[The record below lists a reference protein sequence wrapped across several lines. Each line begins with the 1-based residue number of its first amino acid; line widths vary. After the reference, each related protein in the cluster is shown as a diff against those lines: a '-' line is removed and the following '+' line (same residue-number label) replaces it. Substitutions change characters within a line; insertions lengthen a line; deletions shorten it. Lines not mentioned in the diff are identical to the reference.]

1 MNKKKLLGTTLAVL
15 IGLTSSVPVFADTTT
30 SNTSNTITQ
39 TSDKCKT
46 RIGHK
51 KDKLTTEQI
60 AEKLNIDITGL
71 SEDEAKVTVKEA
83 MAEKHLA
90 KLQEKASEL
99 GIDTANLSEDQ
110 MRTAVREAMGTENSE
125 KHLAKLQQK
134 AAELG
139 IDTTNLSEDQIRT
152 AVREAM
158 GTENSEKH
166 LAKLQQKAAK
176 LGINTTNLSE
186 DQIRTAVRE
195 AMGTNKENRKAKTEQ
210 TTSTSVSNE
219 SLADTEN

>member
-51 KDKLTTEQI
+51 KNKLTTEQI

-71 SEDEAKVTVKEA
+71 SEDEAKAAVKEA

-99 GIDTANLSEDQ
+99 GINTANLSEDQ
-110 MRTAVREAMGTENSE
+110 IRTAVREAMGTENSE

-139 IDTTNLSEDQIRT
+139 IDTTNLSQDQIKT
-152 AVREAM
+152 AVKQAM
-158 GTENSEKH
+158 TKN
-166 LAKLQQKAAK
+166 LQEKAAK
-176 LGINTTNLSE
+176 LGIDTTNLSE
-186 DQIRTAVRE
+186 EQIRTAVRE
-195 AMGTNKENRKAKTEQ
+195 AMGTNRENRKAKTEQ

>member
-51 KDKLTTEQI
+51 KNKLTTEQI

-71 SEDEAKVTVKEA
+71 SEDEAKAAVKEA

-99 GIDTANLSEDQ
+99 GINTANLSEDQ
-110 MRTAVREAMGTENSE
+110 IRTAVREAMGTENSE

-139 IDTTNLSEDQIRT
+139 IDTTNLSQDQIKT
-152 AVREAM
+152 AVKQTM
-158 GTENSEKH
+158 DKN
-166 LAKLQQKAAK
+166 LQEKAAK
-176 LGINTTNLSE
+176 LGIDTTNLSE
-186 DQIRTAVRE
+186 EQIRTAVRE
-195 AMGTNKENRKAKTEQ
+195 AMGTNKERRQAKTEQ

>member
-51 KDKLTTEQI
+51 KNKLTTEQI

-71 SEDEAKVTVKEA
+71 SEDEAKAAVKEA

-90 KLQEKASEL
+90 KLQQKASEL
-99 GIDTANLSEDQ
+99 GINTANLSEDQ
-110 MRTAVREAMGTENSE
+110 IRTAVREAMGTENSE

-139 IDTTNLSEDQIRT
+139 IDTTNLSQ
-152 AVREAM
+152 
-158 GTENSEKH
+158 
-166 LAKLQQKAAK
+166 
-176 LGINTTNLSE
+176 

-195 AMGTNKENRKAKTEQ
+195 AMGTNRENRKAKTEQ

>member
-51 KDKLTTEQI
+51 KNKLTTEQI

-71 SEDEAKVTVKEA
+71 SEDEAKAAVKEA

-99 GIDTANLSEDQ
+99 GINTANLSEDQ
-110 MRTAVREAMGTENSE
+110 IRTAVREAMGTENSE

-139 IDTTNLSEDQIRT
+139 IDTTNLSQDQIKT
-152 AVREAM
+152 AVKQAM
-158 GTENSEKH
+158 TKN
-166 LAKLQQKAAK
+166 LQEKAAK
-176 LGINTTNLSE
+176 LGIDTTNLSE
-186 DQIRTAVRE
+186 EQIRTAVRE
-195 AMGTNKENRKAKTEQ
+195 AMGTNKERRQAKTEQ

>member
-71 SEDEAKVTVKEA
+71 SEDEAKV
-83 MAEKHLA
+83 
-90 KLQEKASEL
+90 
-99 GIDTANLSEDQ
+99 
-110 MRTAVREAMGTENSE
+110 
-125 KHLAKLQQK
+125 
-134 AAELG
+134 
-139 IDTTNLSEDQIRT
+139 
-152 AVREAM
+152 
-158 GTENSEKH
+158 
-166 LAKLQQKAAK
+166 
-176 LGINTTNLSE
+176 
-186 DQIRTAVRE
+186 AVRE
-195 AMGTNKENRKAKTEQ
+195 AMGTNRENRKAKTEQ

>member
-51 KDKLTTEQI
+51 KNKLTTEQI

-71 SEDEAKVTVKEA
+71 SEDEAKAAVKEA

-99 GIDTANLSEDQ
+99 GINTA
-110 MRTAVREAMGTENSE
+110 
-125 KHLAKLQQK
+125 
-134 AAELG
+134 
-139 IDTTNLSEDQIRT
+139 NLSEDQIRT

-166 LAKLQQKAAK
+166 LAKLQQKAAE
-176 LGINTTNLSE
+176 LGIE
-186 DQIRTAVRE
+186 IRTAVRE
-195 AMGTNKENRKAKTEQ
+195 AMGTNRENRKAKTEQ

>member
-51 KDKLTTEQI
+51 KNKLTTEQI

-71 SEDEAKVTVKEA
+71 SEDEAKAAVKEA

-99 GIDTANLSEDQ
+99 GINTA
-110 MRTAVREAMGTENSE
+110 
-125 KHLAKLQQK
+125 
-134 AAELG
+134 
-139 IDTTNLSEDQIRT
+139 NLSEDQIRT

-166 LAKLQQKAAK
+166 LAKLQQKAAE
-176 LGINTTNLSE
+176 LGIVLLIYLKIKSE
-186 DQIRTAVRE
+186 LLLEKLWAPIEKIEKQKL
-195 AMGTNKENRKAKTEQ
+195 NK
-210 TTSTSVSNE
+210 
-219 SLADTEN
+219 LHLLL

>member
-51 KDKLTTEQI
+51 KNKLTTEQI

-71 SEDEAKVTVKEA
+71 SEDEAKAAVKEA

-90 KLQEKASEL
+90 KLQQKAS
-99 GIDTANLSEDQ
+99 
-110 MRTAVREAMGTENSE
+110 
-125 KHLAKLQQK
+125 
-134 AAELG
+134 ELG
-139 IDTTNLSEDQIRT
+139 IDTTNLSQDQIKT
-152 AVREAM
+152 AVKQTM
-158 GTENSEKH
+158 DKN
-166 LAKLQQKAAK
+166 LQEKAAK
-176 LGINTTNLSE
+176 LGIDTTNLSE
-186 DQIRTAVRE
+186 EQIRTAVRE
-195 AMGTNKENRKAKTEQ
+195 AMGTNKERRQAKTEQ